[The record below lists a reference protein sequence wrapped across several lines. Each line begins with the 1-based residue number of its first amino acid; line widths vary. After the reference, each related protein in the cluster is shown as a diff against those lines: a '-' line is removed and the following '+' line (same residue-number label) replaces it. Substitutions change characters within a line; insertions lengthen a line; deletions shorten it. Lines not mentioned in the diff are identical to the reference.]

1 MHWTTIRRVG
11 QPVAWLLAF
20 GGEVWTLV
28 TWFWGG
34 GLKLLEGVGAPEY
47 AALTAIFGTVLL
59 YSSWALA
66 QPHRSSRRLEAMI
79 DEMTTVRRSVES
91 HRLRSIES
99 PGATREPSAA
109 TLRVR

>member
-47 AALTAIFGTVLL
+47 AALT
-59 YSSWALA
+59 
-66 QPHRSSRRLEAMI
+66 
-79 DEMTTVRRSVES
+79 
-91 HRLRSIES
+91 
-99 PGATREPSAA
+99 EPSAA